1 LCSEIAR
8 ALVGSGAKVV
18 ILDINP
24 DQAEKAIEKIKRGK
38 GEISYTKLL
47 NSKNLFYTGILK

>member
-1 LCSEIAR
+1 MCSEIAR

-24 DQAEKAIEKIKRGK
+24 DQAEKAIEKIKVEK

-47 NSKNLFYTGILK
+47 KSKNLFYTGILK